1 LKKGHGHFRAAM
13 AFLAPNLIGF
23 LLFTAGPVI
32 FSLGASFTNWNLQQ
46 TVPLRFN
53 GISNFSELLTDPS
66 FWLYFVN
73 TLYMMLGMPF
83 AIFGA
88 LWLAVLLNR
97 KIRGIGAFRTL
108 LYLPSFASGVALMIL
123 WKALYNPDFGP
134 INDSMRHVFAV
145 LHIHA
150 DTPQW
155 LQSTHNMAALDV
167 EKVAI
172 DKKQFGIGARDA
184 LILMGVWT
192 AIGGNNMLLYLA
204 ALTNVPEELL
214 EAAQLDGAS
223 PARCFRSVTWPQLAP
238 TTFFILVMSIIGGL
252 QGGFEQARIMT
263 TGGPAGTTTTLA
275 YYIYSLAF
283 EQFRIGYASAVSW
296 VLFAFVFTATL
307 INWRFGNRAA
317 NDF

>member
-1 LKKGHGHFRAAM
+1 MTRSKGQFLAAM
-13 AFLAPNLIGF
+13 GFLAPNLAGF
-23 LLFTAGPVI
+23 LLFVAGPVL
-32 FSLGASFTNWNLQQ
+32 FSLGASFTNWNLQR
-46 TVPLRFN
+46 TVPLRFI
-53 GISNFSELLTDPS
+53 GAANFGELLGDKA
-66 FWLYFVN
+66 FALYLLN

-88 LWLAVLLNR
+88 LWLAILLNR
-97 KIRGIGAFRTL
+97 KLKGIGAFRTL

-123 WKALYNPDFGP
+123 WKTLYNPEFGP
-134 INDSMRHVFAV
+134 INDGLRHLFAV
-145 LHIHA
+145 LHLKA

-155 LQSTHNMAALDV
+155 LSSTHNLAALDV
-167 EKVAI
+167 ESVRLNRQ
-172 DKKQFGIGARDA
+172 QFGIGARDA
-184 LILMGVWT
+184 LNLMGVWT

-223 PARCFRSVTWPQLAP
+223 SMRCFASITWPQLAP

-263 TGGPAGTTTTLA
+263 SGGPSGTTTTLA

-283 EQFRIGYASAVSW
+283 EQFRIGYASAVAW
-296 VLFAFVFTATL
+296 VLFGLVFLATML
-307 INWRFGNRAA
+307 NWRFGNRAA
-317 NDF
+317 EYL

>member
-1 LKKGHGHFRAAM
+1 LKNRHGQFRAAM
-13 AFLAPNLIGF
+13 AFLAPNFAGF

-32 FSLGASFTNWNLQQ
+32 FSLGASFTNSNLQQ

-53 GISNFSELLTDPS
+53 GVSNLKELLADQS

-88 LWLAVLLNR
+88 LWLAVMLNR
-97 KIRGIGAFRTL
+97 KIRGLGAYRTL

-123 WKALYNPDFGP
+123 WKSLYNPDFGP
-134 INDSMRHVFAV
+134 INEALRHSLAL
-145 LHIHA
+145 LHLHA
-150 DTPQW
+150 DSPQW
-155 LQSTHNMAALDV
+155 LQSTHSLAALDV
-167 EKVAI
+167 EKVGIAP
-172 DKKQFGIGARDA
+172 KQFGIGARDA

-223 PARCFRSVTWPQLAP
+223 PSRCFWSVTWPQLAP

-263 TGGPAGTTTTLA
+263 SGGPAGTTTTLA

-283 EQFRIGYASAVSW
+283 EQFRIGYASAVAW
-296 VLFAFVFTATL
+296 VLFAFVFVATL

-317 NDF
+317 NEI